1 MEHAPFNMY
10 EPLMKFITL
19 LERMVFDII
28 VLPFHWLVHHH
39 YNDIPLK
46 GRKFDKLMPS
56 FESLEQ

>member
-28 VLPFHWLVHHH
+28 VLALHCIVHHH
-39 YNDIPLK
+39 YNEIPL
-46 GRKFDKLMPS
+46 
-56 FESLEQ
+56 